1 MIQIIIIVFIAL
13 AIIGFIMEYWDKILG
28 VIILGVIGTIIIKV
42 IGISGIT
49 SLAIGIG
56 IIYLIINGCKK
67 VIKRL
72 HVYKPKCVIKEYIR
86 DMKIET
92 QDSIFRNVGVQ
103 NDEYTK
109 IAFNELINECNLQ
122 CEVQNGHTYYLKQS
136 LRNRIKENNYSVLKN
151 TIETLGMATYD
162 ELMDNSKSRDNWFIG
177 IDLQSLCREHKIIKE
192 INPIS
197 QQSKITMYRSLS
209 SLDKNRKFSN
219 LVVRELQVD

>member
-13 AIIGFIMEYWDKILG
+13 AIIGFLMEYWDKILG
-28 VIILGVIGTIIIKV
+28 FIIVGAIGVTIIKF
-42 IGISGIT
+42 IGIPGII

-56 IIYLIINGCKK
+56 IISLIINGCKK
-67 VIKRL
+67 VIERL
-72 HVYKPKCVIKEYIR
+72 HIYKPKSIIKEYIR
-86 DMKIET
+86 NMQIET
-92 QDSIFRNVGVQ
+92 RDSILRNSGVQ

-122 CEVQNGHTYYLKQS
+122 SEVQNGHTYYLKQS
-136 LRNRIKENNYSVLKN
+136 LRNRIKENNYSVLQN

-162 ELMDNSKSRDNWFIG
+162 ELMDNSKSRNNWFIN
-177 IDLQSLCREHKIIKE
+177 IDLQNLCREHKIIKE
-192 INPIS
+192 LNPVS

-219 LVVRELQVD
+219 LVVRELKVD